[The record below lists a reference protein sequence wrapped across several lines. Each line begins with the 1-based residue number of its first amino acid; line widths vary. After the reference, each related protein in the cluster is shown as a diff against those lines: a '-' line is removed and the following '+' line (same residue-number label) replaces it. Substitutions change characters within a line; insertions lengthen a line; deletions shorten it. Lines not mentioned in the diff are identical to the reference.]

1 MTPKSIEE
9 LISQRVVEALTTYE
23 ANQNNRN
30 LINDDGNEGGDGGGN
45 DNGNG
50 GNENWNGNNNNR
62 SGNHGENEGRAI
74 PTTCEFTYKDFLNCQ
89 PLNFKETEGAVGLAR
104 WVEKMKS
111 VFHISNCTP
120 KMSVGANVAYA
131 MTWKELM
138 KLMTKVYC
146 PRNEILKMEN
156 EL

>member
-1 MTPKSIEE
+1 IYAYYSIMTPKSIEE
-9 LISQRVVEALTTYE
+9 LISQRLVEALATYE

-30 LINDDGNEGGDGGGN
+30 LINDDGNEGGNRGGN

-50 GNENWNGNNNNR
+50 NRGGNGN
-62 SGNHGENEGRAI
+62 GNDNGGGNG
-74 PTTCEFTYKDFLNCQ
+74 
-89 PLNFKETEGAVGLAR
+89 
-104 WVEKMKS
+104 VEIMAKMREELYQL
-111 VFHISNCTP
+111 P
-120 KMSVGANVAYA
+120 KGTVGANVAYA

-146 PRNEILKMEN
+146 PRNEILKMKN